1 MNARCTHLTCTPKI
15 TADTHTHTPP
25 YRLLTPSIPVE
36 APRDQRRGRGV
47 ASDPSRCDDPA
58 LTECQYKAIY
68 KRMKNRPSITG
79 NFSAPLPQEAWPASR
94 KVREGGEKTKRRKR
108 RRGGDHGPMDV
119 ITVHC
124 ARKLGGGTVI
134 GQGRELVRAIVIVM
148 WGAEKSPWWMWR
160 LDSTCRGEKEK
171 QRQRLMEEGG
181 GSF

>member
-47 ASDPSRCDDPA
+47 ASGPSRCDDPA

-124 ARKLGGGTVI
+124 ARKLGGGDSNRTGKGIGAGDRNSDVRSREITVMNVTV
-134 GQGRELVRAIVIVM
+134 GLH
-148 WGAEKSPWWMWR
+148 
-160 LDSTCRGEKEK
+160 L
-171 QRQRLMEEGG
+171 
-181 GSF
+181 